1 MSDRRDVRAAV
12 VTIGNELLYGETV
25 DTNAAWLGRR
35 LAARGITV
43 VRRFTVGDD
52 PNDIDDALG
61 LALQAAELVILTG
74 GLGPTPDDVTKSVVA
89 RHLGRS
95 LVIDE
100 EVEAAVRKHFE
111 AAGYED
117 VPELSRGQAEIPE
130 GATAL
135 ENPSGT
141 APGILL
147 EERETEKGGTWIVLL
162 PGVPRELRDIVDG
175 ALAPHLDEIAG
186 GEERT
191 HHRVVHTTGLAET
204 SLAERL
210 EPRLAELPDELME
223 GVDLAYLPDLRGVD
237 LRFTLRGGSADEA
250 RARFDRILDELDEVL
265 GPWRFDAGS
274 GDIAEAVLDLLRD
287 RGWRLAVAESC
298 TGGLVG
304 TRLTDPP
311 GASDVFVGG
320 VIAYDNEVKIHEVG
334 VDRSDLE
341 REGAVS
347 EVVAVELAKGVAGR
361 FGVEAGIGVTGVAGP
376 GGGSEEKP
384 VGSVWI
390 ATSVRGDAEARLHRF
405 SGDRSAVRE
414 RAAQAAL
421 TALFRRLASGSAED

>member
-1 MSDRRDVRAAV
+1 MSGADGVRAAI

-35 LAARGITV
+35 LAARGISV

-52 PNDIDDALG
+52 EGDIDDALG
-61 LALQAAELVILTG
+61 LAMEAAELVILTG
-74 GLGPTPDDVTKSVVA
+74 GLGPTPDDLTKAVVA

-95 LVIDE
+95 LVVDE
-100 EVEAAVRKHFE
+100 EVEAAVRGHFE
-111 AAGYED
+111 AAGYDD
-117 VPELSRGQAEIPE
+117 VPKLSRGQAEVPE

-135 ENPSGT
+135 DNPSGT

-147 EERETEKGGTWIVLL
+147 EEGETRIVLL
-162 PGVPRELRDIVDG
+162 PGVPRELKDIVDG

-186 GEERT
+186 GRERT

-210 EPRLAELPDELME
+210 EPRLEELPVEVKE
-223 GVDLAYLPDLRGVD
+223 GVALAYLPDLRGVD
-237 LRFTLRGGSADEA
+237 LRFTVRGGSADEA
-250 RARFDRILDELDEVL
+250 EERFDRILQELDEVL
-265 GPWRFDAGS
+265 GPWRFDAES
-274 GDIAEAVLDLLRD
+274 GDIAEAVVDALRE

-304 TRLTDPP
+304 KRLTDPA

-320 VIAYDNEVKIHEVG
+320 VIAYDDQVKIGEVG

-341 REGAVS
+341 RVGAVS
-347 EVVAVELAKGVAGR
+347 ETVAVQLAEGVARR
-361 FGVEAGIGVTGVAGP
+361 FGVEAGIGVTGIAGP

-390 ATSVRGDAEARLHRF
+390 ATCLEGDGEARLHRF

-421 TALFRRLASGSAED
+421 AALYRRVASEAAEG